1 MRAQVGHCP
10 QSRSVNQICYWYCLV
25 LADTSWYWLLLIC
38 ADLCWLVL
46 VSTSCYFLV
55 MVATSC
61 YWLLLVG
68 TSWYCLALVDANK
81 ICLLLTIWI
90 IVINSKDCCG
100 LQLLVCKGLVDG
112 GGEGGNR
119 GDSLELFPGEEKRQ
133 RFFDSFTFPETGVK
147 MLNCSWRKKESFFL
161 FFHIS

>member
-1 MRAQVGHCP
+1 
-10 QSRSVNQICYWYCLV
+10 
-25 LADTSWYWLLLIC
+25 
-38 ADLCWLVL
+38 
-46 VSTSCYFLV
+46 

-119 GDSLELFPGEEKRQ
+119 GDSLELLPGEEKSQ
-133 RFFDSFTFPETGVK
+133 RFFDTFTFPETGGGK
-147 MLNCSWRKKESFFL
+147 GS
-161 FFHIS
+161 